1 MNEINEINE
10 FLKGNEYDVIIM
22 DWDICLLCQVGGY
35 VCGVMCREQDGGNEI
50 CITIYPNQ
58 SSVTNTLIS

>member
-1 MNEINEINE
+1 M
-10 FLKGNEYDVIIM
+10 KYEYDVIIM